1 MKNNFF
7 YNFSLGNINAKPSN
21 NSETLSQILYGE
33 KFKVLKNQKNWVKI
47 KTNFDNY
54 IGYIKKNYFYKNF
67 KPTFKIKN
75 TPQSPLSQ
83 STRAPDDDA
92 NVVLPAVPIEANR
105 AY

>member
-54 IGYIKKNYFYKNF
+54 IGYIKKIILNRNICLMANEQKKGFGRRGTTWESPKNNVYISILYL
-67 KPTFKIKN
+67 KIF
-75 TPQSPLSQ
+75 
-83 STRAPDDDA
+83 
-92 NVVLPAVPIEANR
+92 
-105 AY
+105 

>member
-67 KPTFKIKN
+67 KPTFKVKKTKSRIFIKKKN
-75 TPQSPLSQ
+75 KFLQTK
-83 STRAPDDDA
+83 
-92 NVVLPAVPIEANR
+92 NYI
-105 AY
+105 